1 MKLWLI
7 PLCCSLLLSAVSIAD
22 EHNADNSERILL
34 YTENYGNYNYSLN
47 NRDFEHWRDDIG
59 GTSTEMVKA
68 IMADAGMEY
77 RMRLRAW
84 RVSYG
89 RALERPYHG
98 VFSTA
103 RTEQRENLFHWIGPI
118 ADYNWI
124 IFRYAGSNV
133 EVNSIDDLRNLRV
146 GGYDNSATTLFL
158 QAQGIQVSTLTN
170 DSLNPQRLARNQIDV
185 WIASDVNA
193 QALADEAGF
202 PDIEPAL
209 VVRTVDMY
217 LAMNPGTPAHILQRL
232 EQSYQ
237 NVLRN
242 GLQ

>member
-1 MKLWLI
+1 
-7 PLCCSLLLSAVSIAD
+7 LLFWSAASAAD
-22 EHNADNSERILL
+22 EHLTRDPDRLYL
-34 YTENYGNYNYSLN
+34 YTENYGDYNYSLN
-47 NRDFEHWRDDIG
+47 NREFEHWREDIG
-59 GTSTEMVKA
+59 GSSTEMVKA
-68 IMADAGMEY
+68 IMADAGFDY

-89 RALERPYHG
+89 RSLERPNHG

-103 RTEQRENLFHWIGPI
+103 RTEQREDLFHWIGPI
-118 ADYNWI
+118 AQYNWI
-124 IFRYAGSNV
+124 VFRYAGSDV
-133 EVNSIDDLRNLRV
+133 QVNSIDDLRNLRV

-158 QAQGIQVSTLTN
+158 EAQGIEVSKLPN
-170 DSLNPQRLARNQIDV
+170 DNLNPQRLARDQIDV

-209 VVRTVDMY
+209 TVRTVDMY
-217 LAMNPGTPAHILQRL
+217 LAMNPQTPAPILQRL

-237 NVLRN
+237 NVVSQN
-242 GLQ
+242 GLGF

>member
-1 MKLWLI
+1 MKPWLLGLSIMLLGPLLSIAQETSEI
-7 PLCCSLLLSAVSIAD
+7 PSERLLLF
-22 EHNADNSERILL
+22 
-34 YTENYGNYNYSLN
+34 TENYGSYNYSLN
-47 NRDFEHWRDDIG
+47 NRDYEHWRDDIG

-68 IMADAGMEY
+68 IMADAGIDY
-77 RMRLRAW
+77 RMRLRTW

-103 RTEQRENLFHWIGPI
+103 RTEQREELFHWIGPI
-118 ADYNWI
+118 AQYNWI
-124 IFRYAGSNV
+124 LFKYAGSDLDIQ
-133 EVNSIDDLRNLRV
+133 SIEDLRTLRV
-146 GGYDNSATTLFL
+146 GGFDNSATTLFL
-158 QAQGIQVSTLTN
+158 EAQGISVSTLPSDT
-170 DSLNPQRLARNQIDV
+170 LNPQRLARGQIDV

-202 PDIEPAL
+202 PNIEPAL

-217 LAMNPGTPAHILQRL
+217 LAMNPQTPAPLLQRL

-242 GLQ
+242 GVQ